1 MAINNLPPNIKQLLE
16 KCHASINT
24 RGDLPSYQRKKIYSL
39 FDSDANSNLG
49 HIKRAKLE
57 LLCAWKTLHIW
68 ENCPFTDHLARELLE
83 ISEQCLQEKMTTVE
97 LSHKSDSFYFV
108 VDDLII
114 QGEEYLDAAY
124 AGFACAAA
132 VNAVLYDID
141 LDLVGIPDQDKEPED
156 WLACANA
163 CDAFSSTKSWKIEE
177 SNATKRTEFWQ
188 WFLNDAVPLVW
199 NTYSE

>member
-1 MAINNLPPNIKQLLE
+1 MNDRFHNIKNILNECNNNLNQ
-16 KCHASINT
+16 
-24 RGDLPSYQRKKIYSL
+24 RGDLPSYQRQKIYSL
-39 FDSDANSNLG
+39 FNSNLNKNLG

-68 ENCPFTDHLARELLE
+68 ESCPFTDNLARELLE

-97 LSHKSDSFYFV
+97 LSQKSDGFYFL
-108 VDDLII
+108 VDDLISE
-114 QGEEYLDAAY
+114 GEEYLDAAY

-141 LDLVGIPDQDKEPED
+141 LNLVGIPDQDKEPED

-163 CDAFSSTKSWKIEE
+163 CDAYSSVRSWKIEE
-177 SNATKRTEFWQ
+177 SNVPKRREFWE
-188 WFLNDAVPLVW
+188 WFLNQAVPSAW
-199 NTYSE
+199 NYYPE